1 MKMDSYAQFIQEW
14 AKKAWDL
21 DGDFIGTMSGGIDP
35 PKHMIDCTVVGNST
49 VEIRYDYPETA
60 GLSDVRYHVTNSHRI
75 RSDEFMF
82 TDEGKIIMNG
92 VPFPG
97 VQYKDDP
104 WTADEAKEFEK
115 EFEAA
120 FKDLNMRT
128 KEDFD
133 LAMEANRKEPEHISS
148 ILKRVVDDLRKK
160 SDEAQEEK
168 EIEDDII
175 AKKKKDAKKT
185 DKKSVEPKG
194 FDTANYTKSLQMVS
208 EAETRIK
215 FNGAKNNVGDYD
227 GRDNN
232 PADVMAG
239 WDDYNET
246 IHDRAQQ
253 ERNLQSLVDEKGYH
267 TPELSN
273 EQIEEEIND
282 ASAELRV

>member
-1 MKMDSYAQFIQEW
+1 MKTDTYVEFIQEW

-60 GLSDVRYHVTNSHRI
+60 GLSDVRYHVTNPHRV

-82 TDEGKIIMNG
+82 TDDGQIIMNG

-97 VQYKDDP
+97 AQYKDEP

-115 EFEAA
+115 EYAAA
-120 FKDLNMRT
+120 FEELQMKT

-148 ILKRVVDDLRKK
+148 ILKRVVNDLRKK
-160 SDEAQEEK
+160 SDEAEKEK

-175 AKKKKDAKKT
+175 AKRKKEAKKT
-185 DKKSVEPKG
+185 EKKSVEPKK
-194 FDTANYTKSLQMVS
+194 FDTANYTKSLQLAS

-215 FNGAKNNVGDYD
+215 FNGAKNNRGDYD

-239 WDDYNET
+239 WDEKNEKF
-246 IHDRAQQ
+246 Q
-253 ERNLQSLVDEKGYH
+253 NLLDEKGYH
-267 TPELSN
+267 TDNDDDLDHDGPDDPDGPD
-273 EQIEEEIND
+273 IN
-282 ASAELRV
+282 